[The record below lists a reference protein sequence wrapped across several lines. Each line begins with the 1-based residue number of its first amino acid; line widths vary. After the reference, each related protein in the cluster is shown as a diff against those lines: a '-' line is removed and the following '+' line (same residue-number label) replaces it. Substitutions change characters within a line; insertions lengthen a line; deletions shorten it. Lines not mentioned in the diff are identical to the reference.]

1 MAHRVRDDNGLAYA
15 QSYYNYRSTS
25 RVTEAF
31 VRSAPPP
38 VVRPAPVPAPAP
50 MTQSPWLQD
59 QGWNV
64 APNDAHIH
72 FYDEREVIVPAYS
85 QNYGPPA
92 YAPTSYNGGGYFQG
106 GGYSQGGGGYYQSP
120 PMGYGYPGPQAG
132 IDIEDKGF
140 TGGVGYETAMGG
152 GNGGGGGGGSA
163 FIVNSGGASDEPPN
177 GGGVNTPAGYGPTYR
192 GVWQGPTL
200 PSRGGLA
207 TSSPSTTGTTSK

>member
-1 MAHRVRDDNGLAYA
+1 MRRAIAKDIASD
-15 QSYYNYRSTS
+15 
-25 RVTEAF
+25 
-31 VRSAPPP
+31 
-38 VVRPAPVPAPAP
+38 
-50 MTQSPWLQD
+50 M
-59 QGWNV
+59 
-64 APNDAHIH
+64 
-72 FYDEREVIVPAYS
+72 
-85 QNYGPPA
+85 
-92 YAPTSYNGGGYFQG
+92 GGIGHNSCGIRY
-106 GGYSQGGGGYYQSP
+106 
-120 PMGYGYPGPQAG
+120 GYGYPGPQAG